1 MTIEVHILDYAGYL
15 YDEVITLEFVDFMR
29 NEKRFAN
36 TDKLSAQL
44 ATDARKVRR
53 LTAKL
58 L

>member
-1 MTIEVHILDYAGYL
+1 MVISAG
-15 YDEVITLEFVDFMR
+15 EVITLEFVDFMR

>member
-1 MTIEVHILDYAGYL
+1 
-15 YDEVITLEFVDFMR
+15 MR